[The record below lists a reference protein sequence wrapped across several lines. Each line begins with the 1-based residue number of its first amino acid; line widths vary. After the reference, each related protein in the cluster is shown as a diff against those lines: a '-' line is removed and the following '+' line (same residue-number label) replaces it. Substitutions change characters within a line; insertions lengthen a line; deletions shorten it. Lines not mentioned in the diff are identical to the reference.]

1 MNRLTATVT
10 LISSLMTVPICSA
23 QQFPGAEENIPFLV
37 TFGKIA
43 PTSWG
48 DDDHCQIYFFSIPES
63 QKDPIYI
70 RVFDAECGGEND
82 EIKTAFDSRTK
93 FAVYGGKGAIS
104 NDDAKQIDP
113 TGTFD
118 SGTLLDSKT
127 LGEDAQ
133 YDNTWYTFGPF
144 NPTEGE
150 FMKEY
155 GGYVFKM
162 ITQGISGDDGN
173 LYRYFL
179 SAKSDRNIPVE
190 GANAF
195 TFEYTFRLP
204 NAVSVCHIYPYVDQD
219 VIAVQ
224 QHNFDWDG
232 DGTIRIVSVAK
243 KGELVRMSSE
253 DNWAT
258 SRHEIVD
265 EEKNTSLDF
274 QLIKTKQVRNNNVV
288 FRVTN
293 QYGKAM
299 PFYSAPIGGVP
310 KYKYSIGVKYLKTP

>member
-1 MNRLTATVT
+1 MNARFVLLGLVCLFIFSTGSVN
-10 LISSLMTVPICSA
+10 A
-23 QQFPGAEENIPFLV
+23 QQFPGEDENIPFLV
-37 TFGKIA
+37 TFGKTA

-48 DDDHCQIYFFSIPES
+48 DDDHSQSYFFVIPET
-63 QKDPIYI
+63 QKDPVYI

-82 EIKTAFDSRTK
+82 EMKTAFNTRTK
-93 FAVYGGKGAIS
+93 FAVYGGKGAFTNEASIKP
-104 NDDAKQIDP
+104 DPVPGHDA
-113 TGTFD
+113 
-118 SGTLLDSKT
+118 GTLLDAKT
-127 LGEDAQ
+127 FATDAK
-133 YDNTWYTFGPF
+133 YDNQWYTFGPF

-150 FMKEY
+150 LVSHQ
-155 GGYVFKM
+155 GGYIFKM
-162 ITQGISGDDGN
+162 ITTGVSGDDGN
-173 LYRYFL
+173 LYKYFL
-179 SAKSDRNIPVE
+179 STKADRNVPVE

-195 TFEYTFRLP
+195 TYEYSFRLP
-204 NAVSVCHIYPYVDQD
+204 NKVSVCHIYPYVTQD

-224 QHNFDWDG
+224 QHNFDWDS

-243 KGELVRMSSE
+243 KGEPVRMSSE
-253 DNWAT
+253 DNWAD

-274 QLIKTKQVRNNNVV
+274 QLIKTKAVRNNNVV

-310 KYKYSIGVKYLKTP
+310 KYKYSIGVKYLKK